1 MTINDLAKKNR
12 KRQTPAE
19 YKLWGILRN
28 RQIMDLKFRRQQA
41 IGEYIVDFCC
51 YEKKLIIELD
61 GSQHLEQQFADA
73 KRTKM
78 LEQSGFQVIR
88 FFNNDV
94 LNDIDGVLE
103 YIIQKIENAQD
114 NHPHPTSPIQGEE
127 L

>member
-61 GSQHLEQQFADA
+61 GSQHLEQQFADV

-103 YIIQKIENAQD
+103 YIIQKIENA
-114 NHPHPTSPIQGEE
+114 
-127 L
+127 